1 MGEHVT
7 PVGVDYVFDQ
17 GQPQPFYASAQ
28 RIRYLR

>member
-1 MGEHVT
+1 
-7 PVGVDYVFDQ
+7 VGVDYVFDQ